1 MSRKKGASPRRATRR
16 GGKKLTLPGIVLAS
30 VLLIL
35 TICYE
40 AGLFSFSDDPELPDS
55 PETPQGDSV
64 ISSEQDENA
73 ALAGDASGLKL
84 HMVDVGQGLGM
95 LLQCDGESAVYDTGT
110 ASAAEDF
117 ASYVLEN
124 APDGVNFVFLSHPHQ
139 DHCGGAK
146 ELFSSVE
153 AETLVISDCG
163 DREAA
168 LLQAGEWLGAS
179 SASIDFTETGRE
191 YTLGGA
197 EITVLHPD
205 TSFESDNYN
214 EWSLVLQVE
223 YAGKTLLL
231 TGDQEQ
237 KVEKT
242 LIPLERVDVLQVGHH
257 GSNTSSG
264 QAFLENIAPDVALIS
279 VGADNS
285 YGHPHQK
292 ALQRL
297 RETGAEIYRTDLNGN
312 ILVEITPSGTVSVK
326 TEKD

>member
-1 MSRKKGASPRRATRR
+1 MSRRKSASPRRGNRR
-16 GGKKLTLPGIVLAS
+16 SGKKLTLPGVVLAS
-30 VLLIL
+30 LLLIL

-64 ISSEQDENA
+64 ISSGQDENA
-73 ALAGDASGLKL
+73 ALAGDASGLTL

-110 ASAAEDF
+110 PSAAEDF

-124 APDGVNFVFLSHPHQ
+124 APDGVTYVFLSHPHQ

-146 ELFSSVE
+146 TLFSAVE

-205 TSFESDNYN
+205 TTFESDNYN

-242 LIPLERVDVLQVGHH
+242 LIPLELVDVLQVGHH

-264 QAFLENIAPDVALIS
+264 AAFLENIAPDVALIS

-292 ALQRL
+292 TLQRL
-297 RETGAEIYRTDLNGN
+297 RETDAEIYRTDLNGN
-312 ILVEITPSGTVSVK
+312 ILVEISPSGAVFVK

>member
-1 MSRKKGASPRRATRR
+1 MSRRKSAPPRRGKKR
-16 GGKKLTLPGIVLAS
+16 GGNRLTLPGALLTIALLVLAAG
-30 VLLIL
+30 
-35 TICYE
+35 YE
-40 AGLFSFSDDPELPDS
+40 AGWFSQ
-55 PETPQGDSV
+55 PETPGYTP
-64 ISSEQDENA
+64 IRGTPTMEELSED
-73 ALAGDASGLKL
+73 GSGLTL
-84 HMVDVGQGLGM
+84 HMADVGQGLGL

-110 ASAAEDF
+110 TSSGEDF
-117 ASYVLEN
+117 AEYVAEN
-124 APDGVNFVFLSHPHQ
+124 APEGVKYVFISHPHQ

-146 ELFSSVE
+146 ELFSTVE

-179 SASIDFTETGRE
+179 SASIDFTEAGRE

-197 EITVLHPD
+197 EITVLHPAPD
-205 TSFESDNYN
+205 FESDDYN

-223 YAGKTLLL
+223 YAGTTLLL

-237 KVEKT
+237 KVEKK
-242 LIPLERVDVLQVGHH
+242 LIPMERVDILQVGHH

-312 ILVEITPSGTVSVK
+312 IVVQVSNTGTISVV
-326 TEKD
+326 TERS